1 MLSLEDRDSLEILE
15 RIINIFDFDGITI
28 NIDWKF
34 GEIHAFIKC
43 KFAEIEKANSHSQNF
58 ITEHKYSVRMS

>member
-1 MLSLEDRDSLEILE
+1 MLLQLVWQFNMLSLEDRDSLEILE

-43 KFAEIEKANSHSQNF
+43 
-58 ITEHKYSVRMS
+58 